1 MDTLA
6 GAARKRLRRDTRSC
20 YQCRKRKVKC
30 ELTEQAVETC
40 GECIKSGTKCSIRP
54 PDQDNLSD
62 GGRAAHRGEH
72 ECASRLDRIETL
84 LMKLVAAQD
93 GHQLAAGS
101 SSTSDSMVAAPR
113 RHSPLPVGSA
123 ARFDNGS
130 IPLSRRRPRRHD
142 GPVPHPSRRKT
153 SSFASL
159 AFCAG
164 CNVHRHKHH
173 RLALG
178 AENPS
183 GTVLNADDT
192 FRLLDTAA
200 LSRGSAM
207 HIAKALL
214 LFALY
219 MQQLPVTFDTRF
231 LRYRDIEKTVEAF
244 VAQVKSF
251 VLCDEDTACS
261 IDGLECMTLIALV
274 HLNNGAMRSAWM
286 AFRRA
291 LDVARLIGLP
301 SSFSLSARDSDSPD
315 MALQLCFL
323 DSEPGLGVDPFG
335 GVDES
340 WNDPIAG
347 DEATI
352 QRRISLVVAQIA
364 QRNANGLAR
373 NRDAL
378 RNIDESLSKIQD
390 SVPPSWWNCPSLP
403 QERSLDSAQEP
414 SRLICQLWL
423 FQTRM
428 YAHLP
433 TAFGDI
439 TDDAI
444 QSLERCMEAC
454 QAGLQQYLGLQ
465 HARAQLSRCRTI
477 DQSAFTAAAV
487 LILAKTVPR
496 SKRVGAA
503 AVTYDSDRTLLDQV
517 IASLHAA
524 GESWHNYHV
533 ARQASMILSA
543 MVCQASSGVQGDVCA
558 SHTPVDCG
566 ANLTEQ
572 EVLDAEVHEKD
583 RSHSISSGMDDII
596 VSSIQPLLGLKSPA
610 LCLIHKLYPLLG
622 RKQPPSHQV
631 WAE

>member
-1 MDTLA
+1 
-6 GAARKRLRRDTRSC
+6 
-20 YQCRKRKVKC
+20 
-30 ELTEQAVETC
+30 
-40 GECIKSGTKCSIRP
+40 
-54 PDQDNLSD
+54 
-62 GGRAAHRGEH
+62 
-72 ECASRLDRIETL
+72 
-84 LMKLVAAQD
+84 MKLVAAQD

-123 ARFDNGS
+123 GPSQHGYSSVPYEHQLASATDQSHFHVDDRDATTDPSLIPPDIRQALLLLLPSVQDAMS
-130 IPLSRRRPRRHD
+130 IVTNTTAWLW
-142 GPVPHPSRRKT
+142 
-153 SSFASL
+153 
-159 AFCAG
+159 
-164 CNVHRHKHH
+164 
-173 RLALG
+173 G

-183 GTVLNADDT
+183 GSVLNADDT

-219 MQQLPVTFDTRF
+219 MQQLPATFDTRF

-315 MALQLCFL
+315 MALQRRLWLSTVSGTCYCSL
-323 DSEPGLGVDPFG
+323 LLGLEPGLGVDPFG

-433 TAFGDI
+433 TAFGDT

-454 QAGLQQYLGLQ
+454 RAGLQQYLGLQ

-543 MVCQASSGVQGDVCA
+543 MVCQASSGVQGDVCT

-622 RKQPPSHQV
+622 RKQPPSHQLSGPSRSV
-631 WAE
+631 LHDMHVLHLAAL